1 MGKMRDIWIDV
12 EELLSSTDLS
22 FPEIA
27 KKLDIP
33 VDWVYDIAEQLG
45 EFDE

>member
-1 MGKMRDIWIDV
+1 MGKMRDVCIDV
-12 EELLSSTDLS
+12 EELLFSTDLS

-27 KKLDIP
+27 KRLDIP

>member
-12 EELLSSTDLS
+12 EELLISTNLS

-27 KKLDIP
+27 KRLDIP